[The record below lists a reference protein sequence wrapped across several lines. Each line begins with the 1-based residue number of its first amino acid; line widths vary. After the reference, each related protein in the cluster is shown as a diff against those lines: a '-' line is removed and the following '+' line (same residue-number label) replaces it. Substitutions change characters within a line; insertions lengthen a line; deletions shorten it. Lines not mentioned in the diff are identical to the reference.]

1 MKFCKLFGLITA
13 FDINRDKDVAN
24 MEHISTSRTSSSF
37 PAPPKPNL
45 NFVFHNKLPKSGST
59 TMKYIIS
66 SLSKQNDFILDYQSP
81 CLDKTTC
88 ATNLNDG
95 IGGETDLIKHVKMQ
109 QEKSN
114 QKYILLKHQYYLN
127 FTDFGMEQPTM
138 INVVRDPIT
147 RFSSMYYFNRF
158 GFASMGSKDRI
169 GQSRHVWKGKES
181 DISQS
186 LDECVENMSDEC
198 HHPLQV
204 LVRYFC
210 GTKPE
215 CAMKSGQMGLFGS
228 KNDWSKVQKA
238 ALLARHNILHNY
250 FAIGIMEDFELTLT
264 LFEKMIP
271 SFFSGAQAAYQSK
284 LVQTKRDSSKTA
296 AHKSTFSNST
306 RKFLEEGP
314 LRYEMDLYN
323 LIKSVFNQRLT
334 DYGLI

>member
-1 MKFCKLFGLITA
+1 
-13 FDINRDKDVAN
+13 
-24 MEHISTSRTSSSF
+24 
-37 PAPPKPNL
+37 
-45 NFVFHNKLPKSGST
+45 
-59 TMKYIIS
+59 
-66 SLSKQNDFILDYQSP
+66 
-81 CLDKTTC
+81 
-88 ATNLNDG
+88 
-95 IGGETDLIKHVKMQ
+95 
-109 QEKSN
+109 
-114 QKYILLKHQYYLN
+114 
-127 FTDFGMEQPTM
+127 
-138 INVVRDPIT
+138 
-147 RFSSMYYFNRF
+147 
-158 GFASMGSKDRI
+158 MGSKDRI

-250 FAIGIMEDFELTLT
+250 YAIGLMEDFELTLT

-284 LVQTKRDSSKTA
+284 LVQTKAGFQIVKMEHSNWLTNKKRAHNLKTNFKRDSSKTA

-334 DYGLI
+334 EYGLI